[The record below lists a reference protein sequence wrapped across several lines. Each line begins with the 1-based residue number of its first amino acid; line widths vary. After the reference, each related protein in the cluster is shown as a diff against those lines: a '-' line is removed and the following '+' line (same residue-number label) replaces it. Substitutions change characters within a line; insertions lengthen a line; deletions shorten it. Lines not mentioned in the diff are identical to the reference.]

1 MFSEKIYKRIQDM
14 QTAPKTFLERIK
26 FIGPSVIVTGSVV
39 GSGSIVMTPLLGAAA
54 GFLLLWWLLLS
65 MWSKP
70 IIQAEISRYIV
81 VTKKT
86 FLEAFADMP
95 GFKTTIQGKTTSW
108 LVWFMFIGVIP
119 SIAGMGG
126 LAGAVAEA
134 GNTMFPLLSTEAWV
148 AISCLLTWLLLYFGS
163 YKSLER
169 TLLIMVIFFSFMT
182 LVIAIAMQ
190 STEYQ
195 VNFDQISQGLS
206 FSFPT
211 EYLPLALAVFGF
223 TGISYGEIM
232 AYTYWCLEKGY
243 AENTGN
249 DTEETKHWIRTMQ
262 TDVWV
267 TVFFITLGTLPFFF
281 LGAGVLNNVPE
292 LQESL
297 ATSSFW
303 DVDVISSL
311 QNMFSLVLGGWAK
324 WLFII
329 LAFFVLFSTLL
340 SGTAAFTRTIS
351 DYLISMGLVRER
363 TDTRKKLIKLV
374 AFVIPFLSG
383 LFYFILPNPITLL
396 LIAGIWAAMGL
407 PIVNIGA
414 LYLVNKLEPA
424 LQPKVSTK
432 VILWASL
439 ILQLCLAGLIVYD
452 IGLNF

>member
-169 TLLIMVIFFSFMT
+169 TLLVMVIFFSFMT

-243 AENTGN
+243 ADNTGN
-249 DTEETKHWIRTMQ
+249 DIEETKHWIKTMQ

-281 LGAGVLNNVPE
+281 LGAGVLNNVTE

-351 DYLISMGLVRER
+351 DYLISMGLVKER

-424 LQPKVSTK
+424 LQPKVITK

>member
-1 MFSEKIYKRIQDM
+1 M

-169 TLLIMVIFFSFMT
+169 TLLVMVIFFSLMT

-243 AENTGN
+243 ADNTGN
-249 DTEETKHWIRTMQ
+249 DIEETKHWIKTMQ

-351 DYLISMGLVRER
+351 DYLISMGLVREG
-363 TDTRKKLIKLV
+363 TNTRKKLIKLV

-424 LQPKVSTK
+424 LQPKVITK

>member
-1 MFSEKIYKRIQDM
+1 M
-14 QTAPKTFLERIK
+14 QAPKTFLERIK

-95 GFKTTIQGKTTSW
+95 GLKTTIQGKTTSW

-134 GNTMFPLLSTEAWV
+134 GNTMLPFLTVEIWV
-148 AISCLLTWLLLYFGS
+148 VISCLLTWMLLYFGS
-163 YKSLER
+163 YKSLEK
-169 TLLIMVIFFSFMT
+169 TLLVMVLFFSFMT
-182 LVIAIAMQ
+182 MIIAIAMQ
-190 STEYQ
+190 STEYH
-195 VNFDQISQGLS
+195 VSVDQISQGLS

-243 AENTGN
+243 ADNAGN
-249 DTEETKHWIRTMQ
+249 DIDETKQWIKTMQ

-297 ATSSFW
+297 ATGSFW

-351 DYLISMGLVRER
+351 DYLISMGLVKEN
-363 TDTRKKLIKLV
+363 TDTRQNLIKLV
-374 AFVIPFLSG
+374 AFAIPFLSG

-414 LYLVNKLEPA
+414 LYLVNKLEPS
-424 LQPKVSTK
+424 LQPKITTK
-432 VILWASL
+432 IILWVSL
-439 ILQLCLAGLIVYD
+439 ILQLTLALLIIYD

>member
-1 MFSEKIYKRIQDM
+1 M
-14 QTAPKTFLERIK
+14 QTAPKTFKERLK

-70 IIQAEISRYIV
+70 IIQAEISRYVV

-86 FLEAFADMP
+86 FLEAFADTP

-134 GNTMFPLLSTEAWV
+134 GNTMFPLLSTEVWV
-148 AISCLLTWLLLYFGS
+148 FISCLITWLLLYFGS
-163 YKSLER
+163 YRSLER
-169 TLLIMVIFFSFMT
+169 TLLAMVLFFSFMT
-182 LVIAIAMQ
+182 LIIALAMQ

-195 VNFDQISQGLS
+195 VNLNQISEGLS
-206 FSFPT
+206 FSLPT

-249 DTEETKHWIRTMQ
+249 DIEEKKHWIKTMQ
-262 TDVWV
+262 TDVWI

-351 DYLISMGLVRER
+351 DYLISMGLVKEK
-363 TDTRKKLIKLV
+363 TDTRTKLIKLV

-432 VILWASL
+432 VILWVSL
-439 ILQLCLAGLIVYD
+439 VLQLSLAGLIVYD

>member
-1 MFSEKIYKRIQDM
+1 M
-14 QTAPKTFLERIK
+14 QTAPKTFKERLK

-70 IIQAEISRYIV
+70 IIQAEISRYVV
-81 VTKKT
+81 VTRKT

-134 GNTMFPLLSTEAWV
+134 GNTMFPLLSTEVWV
-148 AISCLLTWLLLYFGS
+148 FISCLITWLLLYFGS
-163 YKSLER
+163 YRSLER
-169 TLLIMVIFFSFMT
+169 TLLAMVLFFSFMT
-182 LVIAIAMQ
+182 LIIALAMQ

-195 VNFDQISQGLS
+195 VNLNQISEGLS
-206 FSFPT
+206 FSLPT

-243 AENTGN
+243 AENTDN
-249 DTEETKHWIRTMQ
+249 DIEEKKHWIKTMQ

-351 DYLISMGLVRER
+351 DYLISMGLVKEK
-363 TDTRKKLIKLV
+363 TDTRTKLIKLI

-432 VILWASL
+432 VILWVSL
-439 ILQLCLAGLIVYD
+439 VLQLSLAGLIVYD

>member
-1 MFSEKIYKRIQDM
+1 MHK
-14 QTAPKTFLERIK
+14 APKTFIERLK

-70 IIQAEISRYIV
+70 IIQAEISRYVV

-108 LVWFMFIGVIP
+108 LVWFMFLGVIP

-134 GNTMFPLLSTEAWV
+134 GNTMLPLLSIEGWV
-148 AISCLLTWLLLYFGS
+148 VVSCLLTWLLLYFGS
-163 YKSLER
+163 YKSLEK
-169 TLLIMVIFFSFMT
+169 TLLVMVLFFSFMT
-182 LVIAIAMQ
+182 LIIAISMQ

-195 VNFDQISQGLS
+195 VSFTQISQGLT

-243 AENTGN
+243 ANNSGN
-249 DTEETKHWIRTMQ
+249 DLEETKHWIRTMQ

-351 DYLISMGLVRER
+351 DYLISMGLVKEKI
-363 TDTRKKLIKLV
+363 DTRGKLIKLI
-374 AFVIPFLSG
+374 AFLIPFLSG

-414 LYLVNKLEPA
+414 LYLINKLDPV
-424 LQPKVSTK
+424 LQPKIGTII
-432 VILWASL
+432 ILWMSL
-439 ILQLCLAGLIVYD
+439 VLQLFLAVLIVYD
-452 IGLNF
+452 ISLNF

>member
-1 MFSEKIYKRIQDM
+1 MHK
-14 QTAPKTFLERIK
+14 APKTFIERLK

-70 IIQAEISRYIV
+70 IIQAEISRYVV

-108 LVWFMFIGVIP
+108 LVWFMFLGVIP

-134 GNTMFPLLSTEAWV
+134 GNTMLPLLSIEGWV
-148 AISCLLTWLLLYFGS
+148 VVSCLLTWLLLYFGS
-163 YKSLER
+163 YKSLEK
-169 TLLIMVIFFSFMT
+169 TLLVMVLFFSFMT
-182 LVIAIAMQ
+182 LIIAISMQ

-195 VNFDQISQGLS
+195 VSFTQISQGLT

-243 AENTGN
+243 ANNSGN
-249 DTEETKHWIRTMQ
+249 DLEETKHWIRTMQ

-281 LGAGVLNNVPE
+281 LGAGVLNNLPE

-351 DYLISMGLVRER
+351 DYLISMGLVKEKI
-363 TDTRKKLIKLV
+363 DTRGKLIKLI
-374 AFVIPFLSG
+374 AFLIPFLSG

-414 LYLVNKLEPA
+414 LYLINKLDPV
-424 LQPKVSTK
+424 LQPKIGTVI
-432 VILWASL
+432 ILWMSL
-439 ILQLCLAGLIVYD
+439 VLQLFLAVLIVYD
-452 IGLNF
+452 ITLNF

>member
-1 MFSEKIYKRIQDM
+1 M

-169 TLLIMVIFFSFMT
+169 TLLVMVIFFSLMT
-182 LVIAIAMQ
+182 LVIAIGMQ

-243 AENTGN
+243 ADNTGN
-249 DTEETKHWIRTMQ
+249 DIEETKHWIKTMQ

-267 TVFFITLGTLPFFF
+267 TVLFITVGTLPFFF

>member
-1 MFSEKIYKRIQDM
+1 M
-14 QTAPKTFLERIK
+14 QTAPKTFKERLK

-70 IIQAEISRYIV
+70 IIQAEISRYVV
-81 VTKKT
+81 VTRKT

-134 GNTMFPLLSTEAWV
+134 GNTMFPLLSTEVWV
-148 AISCLLTWLLLYFGS
+148 FISCLITWLLLYFGS
-163 YKSLER
+163 YRSLEK
-169 TLLIMVIFFSFMT
+169 TLLAMVLFFSFMT
-182 LVIAIAMQ
+182 LIIALAMQ

-195 VNFDQISQGLS
+195 VNLNQISEGLS
-206 FSFPT
+206 FSLPT

-243 AENTGN
+243 AEDTDN
-249 DTEETKHWIRTMQ
+249 DIEEKKHWIKTMQ

-351 DYLISMGLVRER
+351 DYLISMGLVKEK
-363 TDTRKKLIKLV
+363 TDTRTKLIKLI

-396 LIAGIWAAMGL
+396 LIAGIWAAIGL

-432 VILWASL
+432 VILWVSL
-439 ILQLCLAGLIVYD
+439 VLQLSLAGLIVYD

>member
-1 MFSEKIYKRIQDM
+1 MR
-14 QTAPKTFLERIK
+14 TAPKTFKERLK

-70 IIQAEISRYIV
+70 IIQAEISRYVV

-134 GNTMFPLLSTEAWV
+134 GNTMFPLLSTEVWV
-148 AISCLLTWLLLYFGS
+148 FISCLITWLLLYFGS
-163 YKSLER
+163 YRSLER
-169 TLLIMVIFFSFMT
+169 TLLAMVLFFSFMT
-182 LVIAIAMQ
+182 LIIALAMQ

-195 VNFDQISQGLS
+195 VNLNQISEGLS

-211 EYLPLALAVFGF
+211 EHLPLALAVFGF

-249 DTEETKHWIRTMQ
+249 DIEEKKHWIKTMQ
-262 TDVWV
+262 TDVWI

-351 DYLISMGLVRER
+351 DYLISMGLVREK
-363 TDTRKKLIKLV
+363 TDTRTKLIKLI

-432 VILWASL
+432 VILWVSL
-439 ILQLCLAGLIVYD
+439 VLQLSLAGLIVYD

>member
-1 MFSEKIYKRIQDM
+1 M
-14 QTAPKTFLERIK
+14 QKAPKTFIERLK

-70 IIQAEISRYIV
+70 IIQAEISRYVV

-108 LVWFMFIGVIP
+108 LVWFMFLGVIP

-134 GNTMFPLLSTEAWV
+134 GNTMFPLLSIEGWV
-148 AISCLLTWLLLYFGS
+148 VVSCLLTWLLLYFGS
-163 YKSLER
+163 YKSLEK
-169 TLLIMVIFFSFMT
+169 TLLLMVLFFSFMT
-182 LVIAIAMQ
+182 LVIAISMQ

-195 VNFDQISQGLS
+195 VSFTQISQGLT

-243 AENTGN
+243 ANNSGN
-249 DTEETKHWIRTMQ
+249 DPEETKLWIRTMQ

-303 DVDVISSL
+303 DVDVIGSL

-351 DYLISMGLVRER
+351 DYLISMGLVKEKI
-363 TDTRKKLIKLV
+363 DTRGKLIKLI
-374 AFVIPFLSG
+374 AFLIPFLSG

-414 LYLVNKLEPA
+414 LYLINKLDPV
-424 LQPKVSTK
+424 LQPKIGTVI
-432 VILWASL
+432 ILWMSL
-439 ILQLCLAGLIVYD
+439 VLQLFLAVLIVYD
-452 IGLNF
+452 ITLNF

>member
-1 MFSEKIYKRIQDM
+1 M
-14 QTAPKTFLERIK
+14 QEAPKTFLERLK
-26 FIGPSVIVTGSVV
+26 FIGPSVVVTGSVV

-54 GFLLLWWLLLS
+54 GFMLLWWLLLS

-70 IIQAEISRYIV
+70 IIQAEIARYIV

-134 GNTMFPLLSTEAWV
+134 GNTMFPFLTVEIWV
-148 AISCLLTWLLLYFGS
+148 VISCLVTWILLYFGS
-163 YKSLER
+163 YKSLEK
-169 TLLIMVIFFSFMT
+169 TLLVMVLFFSFMT
-182 LVIAIAMQ
+182 MIIAIAMQ
-190 STEYQ
+190 STDYQ
-195 VNFDQISQGLS
+195 VSAAQVSSGLS
-206 FSFPT
+206 FSFPSG
-211 EYLPLALAVFGF
+211 YLPLALAVFGF

-243 AENTGN
+243 AENSGN
-249 DTEETKHWIRTMQ
+249 NVEETKHWIKTMQ

-281 LGAGVLNNVPE
+281 LGAGVLYNIPE
-292 LQESL
+292 LQQAL

-303 DVDVISSL
+303 DIDVISSL

-351 DYLISMGLVRER
+351 DYLISMGLVKEQAN
-363 TDTRKKLIKLV
+363 TRKKLIKLI
-374 AFVIPFLSG
+374 AFLIPFLSG
-383 LFYFILPNPITLL
+383 LFYFVLPNPFTLL

-414 LYLVNKLEPA
+414 LYLVNKLEPE
-424 LQPKVSTK
+424 LQPRFTTK
-432 VILWASL
+432 FILWASL
-439 ILQLCLAGLIVYD
+439 VLQLSMAVLIIDDILLA
-452 IGLNF
+452 F

>member
-1 MFSEKIYKRIQDM
+1 M
-14 QTAPKTFLERIK
+14 QEAPKTFLERIK

-108 LVWFMFIGVIP
+108 LVWFMFIGVVP

-134 GNTMFPLLSTEAWV
+134 GNTMFPILSTEIWV
-148 AISCLLTWLLLYFGS
+148 AISCLFTWLLLYFGS

-169 TLLIMVIFFSFMT
+169 TLLVMVLFFSVMT
-182 LVIAIAMQ
+182 MVIAIAMQ

-195 VNFDQISQGLS
+195 VNFNQISQGLS

-243 AENTGN
+243 ADNTG
-249 DTEETKHWIRTMQ
+249 DDIEETRHWIKTMQ

-292 LQESL
+292 LQQSL

-303 DVDVISSL
+303 DVDIISSL

-351 DYLISMGLVRER
+351 DYLISMGLVKEE
-363 TDTRKKLIKLV
+363 TDTRQKLIKLV

-383 LFYFILPNPITLL
+383 LFYFILPNPFTLL

-414 LYLVNKLEPA
+414 LYLVNKLDPS
-424 LQPKVSTK
+424 LQPKIITK

-439 ILQLCLAGLIVYD
+439 ILQITLALLIIYD

>member
-1 MFSEKIYKRIQDM
+1 M
-14 QTAPKTFLERIK
+14 QEAPKTFLERLK
-26 FIGPSVIVTGSVV
+26 FIGPSVVVTGSVV

-54 GFLLLWWLLLS
+54 GFMLLWWLLLS

-70 IIQAEISRYIV
+70 IIQAEIARYIV
-81 VTKKT
+81 VSKKT

-134 GNTMFPLLSTEAWV
+134 GNTMFPFLTVETWV
-148 AISCLLTWLLLYFGS
+148 VISCLVTWMLLYFGS
-163 YKSLER
+163 YKSLEK
-169 TLLIMVIFFSFMT
+169 TLLVMVLFFSFITMI
-182 LVIAIAMQ
+182 IAIAMQ
-190 STEYQ
+190 STDFQ
-195 VNFDQISQGLS
+195 VSVAQVSSGLS
-206 FSFPT
+206 FSFPS

-243 AENTGN
+243 AENSRN
-249 DTEETKHWIRTMQ
+249 NVEETKHWIKTMQ

-281 LGAGVLNNVPE
+281 LGAGVLYNVPE
-292 LQESL
+292 LQQAL

-303 DVDVISSL
+303 DIDVISSL

-351 DYLISMGLVRER
+351 DYLISMGLVKEQVN
-363 TDTRKKLIKLV
+363 TRKKLIKLI
-374 AFVIPFLSG
+374 AFLIPFLSC
-383 LFYFILPNPITLL
+383 LFYFVLPNPFTLL

-414 LYLVNKLEPA
+414 LYLINRLEPE
-424 LQPKVSTK
+424 LQPRISTK
-432 VILWASL
+432 FILWASL
-439 ILQLCLAGLIVYD
+439 VLQLSMAVLIIDDILLA
-452 IGLNF
+452 F

>member
-1 MFSEKIYKRIQDM
+1 M
-14 QTAPKTFLERIK
+14 QTAPKTFKERLK

-70 IIQAEISRYIV
+70 IIQAEISRYVV

-134 GNTMFPLLSTEAWV
+134 GNTMFPLLSTEVWV
-148 AISCLLTWLLLYFGS
+148 FISCLITWLLLYFGS
-163 YKSLER
+163 YRSLEK
-169 TLLIMVIFFSFMT
+169 TLLAMVLFFSFMT
-182 LVIAIAMQ
+182 LIIALSMQ
-190 STEYQ
+190 STQYQ
-195 VNFDQISQGLS
+195 VNLNQISEGLS
-206 FSFPT
+206 FSLPT

-249 DTEETKHWIRTMQ
+249 DIEEKKHWIKTMQ

-351 DYLISMGLVRER
+351 DYLISMGLVREK
-363 TDTRKKLIKLV
+363 TDTRTKLIKLI

-432 VILWASL
+432 VILWVSL
-439 ILQLCLAGLIVYD
+439 VLQLSLAGLIVYD

>member
-1 MFSEKIYKRIQDM
+1 M

-134 GNTMFPLLSTEAWV
+134 GNTMFPLLSKEAWV

-169 TLLIMVIFFSFMT
+169 TLLVMVIFFSFMT

-243 AENTGN
+243 ADNTGN
-249 DTEETKHWIRTMQ
+249 DIEETKHWIKTMQ

-351 DYLISMGLVRER
+351 DYLISMGLVKER

-424 LQPKVSTK
+424 LQPKVITK

>member
-1 MFSEKIYKRIQDM
+1 
-14 QTAPKTFLERIK
+14 
-26 FIGPSVIVTGSVV
+26 
-39 GSGSIVMTPLLGAAA
+39 
-54 GFLLLWWLLLS
+54 
-65 MWSKP
+65 
-70 IIQAEISRYIV
+70 
-81 VTKKT
+81 
-86 FLEAFADMP
+86 
-95 GFKTTIQGKTTSW
+95 
-108 LVWFMFIGVIP
+108 
-119 SIAGMGG
+119 
-126 LAGAVAEA
+126 
-134 GNTMFPLLSTEAWV
+134 
-148 AISCLLTWLLLYFGS
+148 
-163 YKSLER
+163 
-169 TLLIMVIFFSFMT
+169 
-182 LVIAIAMQ
+182 MQ
-190 STEYQ
+190 STDYQ
-195 VNFDQISQGLS
+195 VNLNQISEGLS
-206 FSFPT
+206 FSLPT

-243 AENTGN
+243 AEDTDN
-249 DTEETKHWIRTMQ
+249 DIEEKKHWIKTMQ

-303 DVDVISSL
+303 DIDVISSL
-311 QNMFSLVLGGWAK
+311 QNMFSLVLGSWAK

-351 DYLISMGLVRER
+351 DYLISMGLVREKTYTR
-363 TDTRKKLIKLV
+363 TKLIKLI

-432 VILWASL
+432 VILWVSL
-439 ILQLCLAGLIVYD
+439 VLQLSLAGLIVYD

>member
-1 MFSEKIYKRIQDM
+1 M
-14 QTAPKTFLERIK
+14 QTAPKTFKERLK

-70 IIQAEISRYIV
+70 IIQAEISRYVV

-134 GNTMFPLLSTEAWV
+134 GNTMFPLLNTEVWV
-148 AISCLLTWLLLYFGS
+148 FIACLITWLLLYFGS
-163 YKSLER
+163 YRSLEK
-169 TLLIMVIFFSFMT
+169 TLLAMVLFFSFMT
-182 LVIAIAMQ
+182 LIIALSMQ

-195 VNFDQISQGLS
+195 VNLNQISEGLS
-206 FSFPT
+206 FSLPT

-243 AENTGN
+243 AEDTNN
-249 DTEETKHWIRTMQ
+249 DIEEKKHWIKTMQ

-351 DYLISMGLVRER
+351 DYLISMGLVREK
-363 TDTRKKLIKLV
+363 TDTRTKLIKLI

-432 VILWASL
+432 VILWVSL
-439 ILQLCLAGLIVYD
+439 VLQLSLAGLIVYD

>member
-1 MFSEKIYKRIQDM
+1 MHK
-14 QTAPKTFLERIK
+14 APKTFIERLK

-70 IIQAEISRYIV
+70 IIQAEISRYVV

-108 LVWFMFIGVIP
+108 LVWFMFLGVIP

-134 GNTMFPLLSTEAWV
+134 GNTMLPLLSIEGWV
-148 AISCLLTWLLLYFGS
+148 VVSCLLTWLLLYFGS
-163 YKSLER
+163 YKSLEK
-169 TLLIMVIFFSFMT
+169 TLLVMVLFFSFMT
-182 LVIAIAMQ
+182 LIIAISMQ

-195 VNFDQISQGLS
+195 VSFTQISQGLT

-243 AENTGN
+243 ANNSGN
-249 DTEETKHWIRTMQ
+249 DLEETKHWIRTMQ

-303 DVDVISSL
+303 DVDVIGSL

-351 DYLISMGLVRER
+351 DYLISMGLVKEKI
-363 TDTRKKLIKLV
+363 DTRGKLIKLI
-374 AFVIPFLSG
+374 AFLIPFLSG

-414 LYLVNKLEPA
+414 LYLINKLDPV
-424 LQPKVSTK
+424 LQPKIGTII
-432 VILWASL
+432 ILWMSL
-439 ILQLCLAGLIVYD
+439 VLQLFLAVLIVYD
-452 IGLNF
+452 ISLNF

>member
-1 MFSEKIYKRIQDM
+1 MR
-14 QTAPKTFLERIK
+14 TAPKTFKERLK

-70 IIQAEISRYIV
+70 IIQAEISRYVV

-134 GNTMFPLLSTEAWV
+134 GNTMFPLLSTEVWV
-148 AISCLLTWLLLYFGS
+148 FISCLITWLLLYFGS
-163 YKSLER
+163 YRSLER
-169 TLLIMVIFFSFMT
+169 TLLAMVLFFSFMT
-182 LVIAIAMQ
+182 LIIALAMQ

-195 VNFDQISQGLS
+195 VNLNQISEGLS

-211 EYLPLALAVFGF
+211 EHLPLALAVFGF

-249 DTEETKHWIRTMQ
+249 DIEEKKHWIKTMQ

-351 DYLISMGLVRER
+351 DYLISMGLVREK
-363 TDTRKKLIKLV
+363 TDTRTKLIKLI

-407 PIVNIGA
+407 PIVNIGV

-424 LQPKVSTK
+424 LRPKVSTK
-432 VILWASL
+432 VILWVSL
-439 ILQLCLAGLIVYD
+439 VLQLSLAGLIVYD

>member
-1 MFSEKIYKRIQDM
+1 M
-14 QTAPKTFLERIK
+14 QEAPKTFLERLK
-26 FIGPSVIVTGSVV
+26 FIGPSVVVTGSVV

-54 GFLLLWWLLLS
+54 GFMLLWWLLLS

-70 IIQAEISRYIV
+70 IIQAEIARYIV
-81 VTKKT
+81 VSKKT

-134 GNTMFPLLSTEAWV
+134 GNTMFPFLTVEIWV
-148 AISCLLTWLLLYFGS
+148 VISCLVTWMLLYFGS
-163 YKSLER
+163 YKSLEK
-169 TLLIMVIFFSFMT
+169 TLLVMVLFFSFMT
-182 LVIAIAMQ
+182 MIIAIAMQ
-190 STEYQ
+190 STDYQ
-195 VNFDQISQGLS
+195 VSVAQVSSGLS
-206 FSFPT
+206 FSFPSG
-211 EYLPLALAVFGF
+211 YLPLALAVFGF

-243 AENTGN
+243 AENSGN
-249 DTEETKHWIRTMQ
+249 NVEETKHWIKTMQ

-281 LGAGVLNNVPE
+281 LGAGVLYNIPE
-292 LQESL
+292 LQQAL

-303 DVDVISSL
+303 DIDVISSL

-351 DYLISMGLVRER
+351 DYLISMGLVKEQAN
-363 TDTRKKLIKLV
+363 TRKKLIKLI
-374 AFVIPFLSG
+374 AFLIPFLSG
-383 LFYFILPNPITLL
+383 LFYFVLPNPFTLL

-414 LYLVNKLEPA
+414 LYLVNKLEPE
-424 LQPKVSTK
+424 LQPKITTK
-432 VILWASL
+432 FILWASL
-439 ILQLCLAGLIVYD
+439 VLQLSMAVLIIDDILLA
-452 IGLNF
+452 F

>member
-1 MFSEKIYKRIQDM
+1 M

-148 AISCLLTWLLLYFGS
+148 AISCLITWLLLYFGS

-169 TLLIMVIFFSFMT
+169 TLLVMVIFFSLMT
-182 LVIAIAMQ
+182 LMIAIAMQ

-243 AENTGN
+243 ADNTGN
-249 DTEETKHWIRTMQ
+249 DIEETKHWIKTMQ

-281 LGAGVLNNVPE
+281 LGAGGLNNVPE

-351 DYLISMGLVRER
+351 DYLITMGLVRER

-374 AFVIPFLSG
+374 AFIIPFLSG